1 MRKTILILSL
11 LLSTLAINAQRSIN
25 LTVTERA
32 THEPV
37 IMGTVVLEPS
47 DLSAVTDMKGQA
59 TLNNVPQGQYTL
71 IVRYVGFEPYKTTI
85 RVSNKDLD
93 LKVQLTETSLAL
105 KEVTVTA
112 KTRES
117 GASTSSVIGRQAID
131 HLQATSLSDVMQLI
145 PGERWKV
152 QDLTSTTNNTLQLRS
167 LTSDNTSAFGA
178 SIVVDGMPMSNN
190 GALQTGSFMSSNIV
204 GTDLRNISADDI
216 NEVEIIRGIPSAEY
230 GDLTSGLVVVHS
242 KVGVTPWQFKGKIN
256 PALQN
261 FSVGKGFNLAKA
273 GIINANL
280 DYAKAWGDPR
290 EKSKSYSRY
299 TVNLGYGMDLSRR
312 WHTDTKLR
320 FMQATDWNGNDPDA
334 IQDGRENKSRITTVG
349 LTHNGRVQIER
360 PLMRTLKYTL
370 GVTYTDNNQ
379 RNTGFRGNSTG
390 RTDIITAMQT
400 GYYNVPYVMA
410 SYLATG
416 ITESRPGNIYAKV
429 TDDFFLRRGKTV
441 QSFKLGVDYHYDWND
456 ARGFY
461 NEDDALPYNPN
472 NGNRPRSY
480 RDIPSLHQLSAFA
493 EDQFTYNINKV
504 NRLRVNFG
512 LRLTS
517 MQPFN
522 EAATTALSPRLNI
535 AFTAAKWLDVRGGIG
550 MNSKTPGLMHLY
562 PDKQY
567 TDKPSA
573 TYLPQDDEKAQLV
586 NYHTVVYDVQR
597 SEGLKNA
604 TTTKVEV
611 GLDFKLPNGR
621 KLSLLA
627 YQDKTP
633 NGFGPE
639 TEYITYTHNVYYDNT
654 RPSVTTG
661 LNFNADG
668 TTSINTN
675 NPLTTYTYFMTTG
688 KVGNTANTRNR
699 GVEFDFD
706 FGEIKGLHTSV
717 FFSGAWSETKTW
729 SINQATISYSTQ
741 MPAGSPNNWEPF
753 KVICPSGLDFTRYRQ
768 FLNTLRLVTN
778 IPRLKMVATLSAQV
792 IWHNSNWSYTAD
804 KTPTGWIDNELKF
817 HDITADMLEGF
828 LGMDGK
834 YYAVKGTDQH
844 YFSISDMKKTYTDT
858 EPNED
863 QVTWN
868 TQARLTKELGKVGA
882 LSFFVMNA
890 FYYEP
895 FLSGNK
901 TTTLTQRNT
910 GTFQFG
916 AELSLNL

>member
-1 MRKTILILSL
+1 
-11 LLSTLAINAQRSIN
+11 
-25 LTVTERA
+25 
-32 THEPV
+32 
-37 IMGTVVLEPS
+37 
-47 DLSAVTDMKGQA
+47 
-59 TLNNVPQGQYTL
+59 
-71 IVRYVGFEPYKTTI
+71 
-85 RVSNKDLD
+85 
-93 LKVQLTETSLAL
+93 
-105 KEVTVTA
+105 
-112 KTRES
+112 
-117 GASTSSVIGRQAID
+117 
-131 HLQATSLSDVMQLI
+131 
-145 PGERWKV
+145 
-152 QDLTSTTNNTLQLRS
+152 
-167 LTSDNTSAFGA
+167 
-178 SIVVDGMPMSNN
+178 
-190 GALQTGSFMSSNIV
+190 
-204 GTDLRNISADDI
+204 
-216 NEVEIIRGIPSAEY
+216 
-230 GDLTSGLVVVHS
+230 
-242 KVGVTPWQFKGKIN
+242 
-256 PALQN
+256 
-261 FSVGKGFNLAKA
+261 
-273 GIINANL
+273 
-280 DYAKAWGDPR
+280 
-290 EKSKSYSRY
+290 
-299 TVNLGYGMDLSRR
+299 
-312 WHTDTKLR
+312 
-320 FMQATDWNGNDPDA
+320 
-334 IQDGRENKSRITTVG
+334 
-349 LTHNGRVQIER
+349 
-360 PLMRTLKYTL
+360 
-370 GVTYTDNNQ
+370 
-379 RNTGFRGNSTG
+379 
-390 RTDIITAMQT
+390 
-400 GYYNVPYVMA
+400 
-410 SYLATG
+410 
-416 ITESRPGNIYAKV
+416 
-429 TDDFFLRRGKTV
+429 
-441 QSFKLGVDYHYDWND
+441 
-456 ARGFY
+456 
-461 NEDDALPYNPN
+461 
-472 NGNRPRSY
+472 
-480 RDIPSLHQLSAFA
+480 
-493 EDQFTYNINKV
+493 
-504 NRLRVNFG
+504 
-512 LRLTS
+512 

-654 RPSVTTG
+654 RPGVTTG

-729 SINQATISYSTQ
+729 STNQATISYSTQ

-834 YYAVKGTDQH
+834 YYAAKGTDQH

>member
-290 EKSKSYSRY
+290 EKTKSYSRY

-334 IQDGRENKSRITTVG
+334 IQDGRENKSRITTIG

-493 EDQFTYNINKV
+493 EDQFTYIINKV

-654 RPSVTTG
+654 RPGVTTG

-729 SINQATISYSTQ
+729 STNQATISYSTQ

-834 YYAVKGTDQH
+834 YYAAKGTDQH

>member
-32 THEPV
+32 TREPV

-299 TVNLGYGMDLSRR
+299 TVNLGYGIDLSRR

-654 RPSVTTG
+654 RPGVTTG

-729 SINQATISYSTQ
+729 STNQATISYSTQ

-834 YYAVKGTDQH
+834 YYAAKGTDQH

>member
-1 MRKTILILSL
+1 MRKIILILSIVF
-11 LLSTLAINAQRSIN
+11 SVMATAQNYKVSM
-25 LTVTERA
+25 TVTEKA

-37 IMGTVVLEPS
+37 VMGTVVLEPS
-47 DLSAVTDMKGQA
+47 GQSAVTDMQGRA
-59 TLNNVPQGQYTL
+59 TINNVPKGQYTVT
-71 IVRYVGFEPYKTTI
+71 VRYVGFEPYKTTI
-85 RVSNKDLD
+85 SVSNHDLN
-93 LKVQLTETSLAL
+93 LRVQLTETSLAL
-105 KEVTVTA
+105 REVTVTA

-152 QDLTSTTNNTLQLRS
+152 QDLTSTMNNTLQLRS
-167 LTSDNTSAFGA
+167 LTADNTSAFGA
-178 SIVVDGMPMSNN
+178 SIVMDGMPMSNN
-190 GALQTGSFMSSNIV
+190 GVLQSGSFMSSNIV

-216 NEVEIIRGIPSAEY
+216 EEVEIVRGIPSAEY
-230 GDLTSGLVVVHS
+230 GDLTSGLVIVHS

-261 FSVGKGFNLAKA
+261 YSLGKGVNLGKA
-273 GIINANL
+273 GIVNANL

-290 EKSKSYSRY
+290 EKSKSYARY
-299 TVNLGYGMDLSRR
+299 TVNLGYGKDLSRR

-334 IQDGRENKSRITTVG
+334 IQDGQENRSRVTTFG
-349 LTHNGRVQIER
+349 LTHNGRLQMDK

-370 GVTYTDNNQ
+370 GLNYTDNNQ
-379 RNTGFRGNSTG
+379 RSTSYKGNATG
-390 RTDIITAMQT
+390 RTDIITAMET
-400 GYYNVPYVMA
+400 GYYDVPYVMA

-416 ITESRPGNIYAKV
+416 ITESRPGNIYAKL
-429 TDDFFLRRGKTV
+429 TDDFFLRHGKTV
-441 QSFKLGVDYHYDWND
+441 QSFKVGIDYRYDWNH

-461 NEDDALPYNPN
+461 NEDDSRPFNPN

-480 RDIPSLHQLSAFA
+480 SDIPGLHQLSAFA

-504 NRLRVNFG
+504 NRLRINFG
-512 LRLTS
+512 LRFTS
-517 MQPFN
+517 LQPFN

-535 AFTAAKWLDVRGGIG
+535 AFTAAKWLDLRGGVG

-567 TDKPSA
+567 ADKASVS
-573 TYLPQDDEKAQLV
+573 YLPQDDPKAQLV
-586 NYHTVVYDVQR
+586 NYHTVVYDVRR

-604 TTTKVEV
+604 TTTKVELGV
-611 GLDFKLPNGR
+611 DFKLPNGR
-621 KLSLLA
+621 KLSLLV

-633 NGFGPE
+633 NGFGPD
-639 TEYITYTHNVYYDNT
+639 TEYTTYDHNVYYDAS
-654 RPSVTTG
+654 RPDVTSG
-661 LNFNADG
+661 LTFNADG
-668 TTSINTN
+668 TTSINPD
-675 NPLTTYTYFMTTG
+675 NPLSTYTYFMTTG
-688 KVGNTANTRNR
+688 KVGNTAHTRNK
-699 GVEFDFD
+699 GLEIDFD
-706 FGEIKGLHTSV
+706 LGEIKALHTSV

-729 SINQATISYSTQ
+729 STNQATINYNTQ
-741 MPAGSPNNWEPF
+741 MPAGLPNNWEPF
-753 KVICPSGLDFTRYRQ
+753 KVICPSGQDFTRYRQ

-778 IPRLKMVATLSAQV
+778 IPQLKMVATLSAQV

-804 KTPTGWIDNELKF
+804 KVPTGWIDSQLNRHE
-817 HDITADMLEGF
+817 ITEAMLNGY

-834 YYAVKGTDQH
+834 YYEKASDDQH
-844 YFSISDMKKTYTDT
+844 YFSINDMKRTYTDK

-863 QVTWN
+863 QITWN
-868 TQARLTKELGKVGA
+868 TQARLTKELGRVGA

-890 FYYEP
+890 LYYEP

-901 TTTLTQRNT
+901 TTTLIQRNT

>member
-71 IVRYVGFEPYKTTI
+71 IVRYVGFEPYKATI

-461 NEDDALPYNPN
+461 NENDALPYNPN

-493 EDQFTYNINKV
+493 EDQFTYNVNKV

-654 RPSVTTG
+654 RPGVTTG

-668 TTSINTN
+668 TTSINTD

-729 SINQATISYSTQ
+729 STNQATISYSTQ

-834 YYAVKGTDQH
+834 YYAAKGTDQH